1 MRDDL
6 KLRRLVE
13 FTGARLD
20 VKTLPRWR
28 RDLGPLLSA
37 GPLDFAAGT
46 LKPTDA
52 EIRAMQQAAVA
63 LLDSVVTASER
74 DEELPIELHAQPL
87 TDGSTRI
94 GVMVMDG
101 RVYLQTSGSPLD
113 VFRLAIVRL
122 VERHGLARVR
132 RCRADDCRRLLWKVK
147 RREYCSDRC
156 QSRDYQ
162 RDYRRR

>member
-13 FTGARLD
+13 FADARLD
-20 VKTLPRWR
+20 PKTLPRWR
-28 RDLGPLLSA
+28 RDLRPLLTA
-37 GPLDFAAGT
+37 GALEFAAGT

-52 EIRAMQQAAVA
+52 EIQAMQQAAVA
-63 LLDSVVTASER
+63 LLDAVVSAHDQ
-74 DEELPIELHAQPL
+74 DEELPIELHPQPL
-87 TDGSTRI
+87 TDGSTQV
-94 GVMVMDG
+94 GVVALDG
-101 RVYLQTSGSPLD
+101 RVYLQTFGSALD